1 MPARKASEVEI
12 KIEMD
17 GPVVGGEEELMEFK
31 PSNKKH
37 KSKPSSSSS
46 TSSSFKSPAKSPVH
60 PNARFVGAPIKKEEA
75 ACRWPDKYTNKKSK
89 VFLFYAFIF
98 W

>member
-12 KIEMD
+12 KIEMER
-17 GPVVGGEEELMEFK
+17 PVVGGEEELMEFK

-37 KSKPSSSSS
+37 KSKPSSSNV
-46 TSSSFKSPAKSPVH
+46 KSPAKSPVH

-75 ACRWPDKYTNKKSK
+75 ACRWPDKYTNKKSM